1 MNQWNICL
9 TWWRAH
15 AQELSHFSLSY
26 RRYFLSDNKFWNQFP
41 LHTHS
46 PENLLFI
53 WHFPRH
59 CHFLFFLSFSS
70 YHVYPWSTFMSE
82 EASRWKK
89 FLTRQGI
96 VFHQKLLCSE
106 EFDNV
111 KECLS
116 QEIMVLEK
124 ILVWSKSSCEYLL
137 HNEETPFKTL
147 WKVLILS
154 MF

>member
-26 RRYFLSDNKFWNQFP
+26 RRYFLSDSKFWNQFP

-82 EASRWKK
+82 EASRWKE

-106 EFDNV
+106 VFDNV
-111 KECLS
+111 ISRLFESGKNNGFGKNTGLAE
-116 QEIMVLEK
+116 EFWRV
-124 ILVWSKSSCEYLL
+124 SSAQW
-137 HNEETPFKTL
+137 KDTL
-147 WKVLILS
+147 
-154 MF
+154 